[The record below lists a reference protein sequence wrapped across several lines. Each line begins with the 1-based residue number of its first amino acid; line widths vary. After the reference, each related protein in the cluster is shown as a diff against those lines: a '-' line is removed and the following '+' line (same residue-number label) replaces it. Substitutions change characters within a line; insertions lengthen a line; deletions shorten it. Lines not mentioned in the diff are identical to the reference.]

1 MAKGRSNNSGQK
13 QPNFN
18 DSSNFS
24 KEKQTQIKKHDK
36 EK

>member
-1 MAKGRSNNSGQK
+1 MAKGKGRSNNSGQK

-24 KEKQTQIKKHDK
+24 EGKQKQIKKSK
-36 EK
+36 